1 MILSHDSYRNPLSIS
16 IDSPLHPKISTG
28 SIVSSLTPASSE
40 QSYSLEEGST
50 DEDGVMSLSSDSE
63 NNIPK
68 SAGWVVGRHL
78 SEFQDLH
85 QKISLVVPNLVFPP
99 LPRKFIFPFQRKGE
113 KKYWDNYQL
122 ALQVYINRVIQDPRL
137 VESEEVFNFLSPAS
151 ADLSYK
157 EGKATKQLQLKENKA
172 DEPILDSVSSL
183 ISEVFDLQDRSRVL
197 RRQLYELA
205 QLTFG
210 RNIEGELQDF
220 MKWVVSEPMLVYYV
234 ETFQESM
241 WPNGEPGK
249 PPPVRSDEEKE
260 LTKEA
265 AKDRFLKCAPQ
276 TLQTVLGQRN
286 CQIGF
291 LKMFTAFQ
299 DRLAN
304 KQLFYSFFE
313 LLLYA
318 LIPEL
323 ESVELDTGIEQD

>member
-1 MILSHDSYRNPLSIS
+1 M
-16 IDSPLHPKISTG
+16 
-28 SIVSSLTPASSE
+28 VSSLTPASSE
-40 QSYSLEEGST
+40 QSYSLEEGNT
-50 DEDGVMSLSSDSE
+50 DEDGVISLSSGPEID
-63 NNIPK
+63 IPK

-85 QKISLVVPNLVFPP
+85 QKISLVGPNLIFPP
-99 LPRKFIFPFQRKGE
+99 LPRKSIFPFQRKEGE
-113 KKYWDNYQL
+113 KKYWDSYRQ

-151 ADLSYK
+151 ADLCSK
-157 EGKATKQLQLKENKA
+157 EVKATKQFQLKESKA
-172 DEPILDSVSSL
+172 EEPILDSVSSL

-197 RRQLYELA
+197 RRQLYELV

-241 WPNGEPGK
+241 WPNGKPGEP
-249 PPPVRSDEEKE
+249 PAVRSDEEKE

-265 AKDRFLKCAPQ
+265 AKERFMKCAPQ

-323 ESVELDTGIEQD
+323 ESVELDTGNEQD